1 MNSKLFF
8 IILIFCIIL
17 MTKAADE
24 VAGSTTTDTDT
35 TGNNGDT
42 ASTSNNGDV
51 KSNTNL
57 DTNTKTTNNNQQVS
71 DNQNS
76 LKPSKTDNPS
86 SESTTITETEDGQIE
101 TIKNTNTTLDSCGT
115 TSSQLGMFS
124 FHRPV
129 SKNVLVPFSNFTIIW
144 YYNNIIY
151 DSYNYPTNNITL
163 GLYYED
169 DANSNSAGSWK
180 SPVWERTLPMDQIEE
195 GPTLT
200 NNVRSYQYN
209 WRIMYDENGFSN
221 ADFHQVLRPN
231 EKYKLRISGDGKDL
245 QRNPD
250 NCYSEGDIIP
260 GITRAFYVVENNHI
274 PLYAHIPIKDA
285 AFTHHAIKTL
295 TQIILPMTIAFYYLF
310 IN

>member
-1 MNSKLFF
+1 
-8 IILIFCIIL
+8 

-24 VAGSTTTDTDT
+24 VATDTNNDGNNENTPSTNSNTQSETSTQNDTNAQSDT
-35 TGNNGDT
+35 TAKTNTNANTNTDT
-42 ASTSNNGDV
+42 NSNTSNG
-51 KSNTNL
+51 
-57 DTNTKTTNNNQQVS
+57 TTNSNSNNDTS
-71 DNQNS
+71 
-76 LKPSKTDNPS
+76 PSKTDDKT
-86 SESTTITETEDGQIE
+86 SESTSVIETEDAQLDE
-101 TIKNTNTTLDSCGT
+101 IKNSNKTLDSCGT

-129 SKNVLVPFSNFTIIW
+129 AKNVLVPYSNFTIIW

-151 DSYNYPTNNITL
+151 DSYNYPTSNITI

-180 SPVWERTLPMDQIEE
+180 SPVFERTLSMDQIEE

-200 NNVRSYQYN
+200 GNKRSFQYN
-209 WRIMYDENGFSN
+209 WKIMYDDTGAKST
-221 ADFHQVLRPN
+221 ADFHQILRPN

-260 GITRAFYVVENNHI
+260 GITRPFYIAENSHI
-274 PLYAHIPIKDA
+274 PLYANIVVPDTAYSHNI
-285 AFTHHAIKTL
+285 IKTL
-295 TQIILPMTIAFYYLF
+295 TQIILPIAIAFYYLF
-310 IN
+310 M